1 MSDGCFRAKKGFT
14 VVQNNIARDHRLS
27 LKAKGLFLLIQSY
40 ISMPD
45 KEWKKE
51 EFLKMTIEGKSA
63 FDSAWKELKDFG
75 YLKIYITSTGKGTI
89 REYELLDEPVEGKSE
104 IYISNKKDKDVSKNT
119 ENKAFVQLPD
129 FQVPGNQ
136 EPGNQVL
143 GNQDVGNQE
152 PRNQEPGIQ
161 EPGNQ
166 YVEIKTNDL
175 NTKLNKTKN
184 TLTLVSNKDLIEEED
199 LEALVKKNI
208 DYDKLIKDHCG
219 NVQLIK
225 YIVELM
231 SRVLDSSEKYIY
243 VSREKKQIEEVK
255 KRFREIRYEHIES
268 LLHSLPEQ
276 DNDIRLK
283 NRYMV
288 TCLYNSIDNVGAICK
303 TNQIKNRGYMHQEY
317 DFDELYREINIY

>member
-51 EFLKMTIEGKSA
+51 EFLKMTVEGKSA
-63 FDSAWKELKDFG
+63 FDNAWKELKDFG

-104 IYISNKKDKDVSKNT
+104 IYLSNKKDNENVKSA

-136 EPGNQVL
+136 EVGNQEP
-143 GNQDVGNQE
+143 GIQDVGNQE
-152 PRNQEPGIQ
+152 PRNQV
-161 EPGNQ
+161 PGNQ

-184 TLTLVSNKDLIEEED
+184 TLTLVSNKDQNEEED
-199 LEALVKKNI
+199 IEALVKKNI
-208 DYDKLIKDHCG
+208 DYDKLIKNHCG

-243 VSREKKQIEEVK
+243 VSREKKKIEEVK
-255 KRFREIRYEHIES
+255 KRFREIRHEHIES